1 MRRIF
6 DMTLD
11 GYGTEQIVAAL
22 SKDYILTSFFYWQS
36 KGLKCSGRKPDRE
49 PYRWSSSTVA
59 RIVSVQE
66 YCGDVINFKTYF
78 KSYKNKKRIGNDPE
92 NWNIFKEVREPIVD
106 REIWEQVQ
114 QKRCKIR
121 KRTQATVRKI
131 CFRDCLFTWVVVVIL
146 IFTSIMETRKSSIST
161 ALTTTAADN
170 ASQRIMSG

>member
-66 YCGDVINFKTYF
+66 YCGDVINFKTYS

-92 NWNIFKEVREPIVD
+92 NWKIFKEVHEPIVD
-106 REIWEQVQ
+106 CEIWEQVQ

-121 KRTQATVRKI
+121 KRT
-131 CFRDCLFTWVVVVIL
+131 
-146 IFTSIMETRKSSIST
+146 TSDGEKNMF
-161 ALTTTAADN
+161 
-170 ASQRIMSG
+170 SGLLVYLGCGGNLNFHFN